1 MEQKFENLEQL
12 TEALYREA
20 VEKAEGEIKRLK
32 QEAEAEK
39 EEMLKQAEERAEN
52 IRRKAQKEAQ
62 DLLEQTERELAQRG
76 REVLERLKQEL
87 RNKALGAALGQASA
101 EAMQDEAFVRELI
114 LQLAGDW
121 KPEGYRL
128 ELPSNWQTQW
138 ASQLKKNLPELEITA
153 HSDLENRFRL
163 VRKDDHLHFDFDD
176 QSFDDLL
183 RKLLR
188 PLTDQLLFGK
198 NG

>member
-20 VEKAEGEIKRLK
+20 VEKAEAEIKRLK
-32 QEAEAEK
+32 QKAEAER

-62 DLLEQTERELAQRG
+62 DLRDQTERELAQRRLEG
-76 REVLERLKQEL
+76 LERLKQEL
-87 RNKALGAALGQASA
+87 RNKALGAALGEASA
-101 EAMQDEAFVRELI
+101 EAMQDEAFVRDLI
-114 LQLAGDW
+114 LQLARDW

-128 ELPSNWQTQW
+128 ELPSKWQAQW
-138 ASQLKKNLPELEITA
+138 ASQLKKNLPELEMAA
-153 HSDLENRFRL
+153 HPDLKERFRL
-163 VRKDDHLHFDFDD
+163 VRKDGQLHFDFDD
-176 QSFDDLL
+176 QAFEDLL

-188 PLTDQLLFGK
+188 PLTDELLFGK